1 MKVLDIPFED
11 VQAGDMASHVSK
23 ALDSRPVSKIYPE
36 SRLFR
41 VEFPGGLESEFLL
54 AENYT
59 FKRIVLDDQ

>member
-23 ALDSRPVSKIYPE
+23 ALDPRPVSKVYQE

-59 FKRIVLDDQ
+59 FKRINTLEG